1 MTRPLTAEEIARMRA
16 YCIDHG
22 AVEFWGIAHRV
33 CDFAGIKVARVTGHD
48 RGDLVALLCR
58 NMICRIASDRGM
70 SLSAIAKLLGRD
82 RATVRYAIA
91 QTHMEEP
98 KLMFRSVRAV
108 RK

>member
-1 MTRPLTAEEIARMRA
+1 MGKHLTADEITRMRA

-33 CDFAGIKVARVTGHD
+33 CDFTGIKVARVTGDD
-48 RGDLVALLCR
+48 RGDLVAILCR

-91 QTHMEEP
+91 QTHLEEP
-98 KLMFRSVRAV
+98 QMLFRSVRGA